1 MALDGQLTGKYRIPA
16 YAQAMLFL
24 VPEGAQASQV
34 QGERGSFSLD
44 AERTSSAPLRLAWGN
59 AAGPIL
65 AVWDLPPGDLHLDWD
80 GRVRVGGFIERLH
93 AREVGGLEI
102 VIADVVGGPLP
113 ADHVGLPSLDDMR
126 EGVYAR
132 TSDAE
137 PLTRGQVYPFVSL
150 AESNLAAL
158 AQDALVSGLAVDA
171 YGSLAADDN
180 RWHEV
185 VGLPLLLDMLT
196 LHAP

>member
-16 YAQAMLFL
+16 YAQAMMCL
-24 VPEGAQASQV
+24 VPEGGQGRQAQ
-34 QGERGSFSLD
+34 GLHGRFSLD
-44 AERTSSAPLRLAWGN
+44 ADRTSSGPLRLAWGN
-59 AAGPIL
+59 AVGPIL
-65 AVWDLPPGDLHLDWD
+65 AVWDHPPGDLNLDWD

-102 VIADVVGGPLP
+102 VIAEVLGGPLP
-113 ADHVGLPSLDDMR
+113 AEQVGLPSLDDMR
-126 EGVYAR
+126 DGVYAR

-137 PLTRGQVYPFVSL
+137 PLTRDQVYPFVSL
-150 AESNLAAL
+150 ADSNLAAL

-171 YGSLAADDN
+171 YGSLAGDEN